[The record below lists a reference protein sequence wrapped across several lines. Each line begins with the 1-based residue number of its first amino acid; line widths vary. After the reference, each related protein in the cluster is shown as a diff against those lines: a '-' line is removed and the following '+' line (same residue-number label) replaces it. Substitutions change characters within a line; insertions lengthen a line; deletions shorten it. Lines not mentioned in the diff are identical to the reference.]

1 MIMDTGRGDSEQ
13 PTPISSLALGHHQPS
28 FQYNQN
34 QFQSSTPRYPF
45 PASATLST
53 SSTTDRNKK
62 DLFLSTSTEMSPLSP
77 FIIGTSSSYSSSLSR
92 SKSNNNPNRRSSP
105 SQIGHMFLPEPSPLL
120 TPMIQRQSLTGLF
133 ELDPLSLPL
142 ALERGSSAED
152 EGDNDINPNVPP
164 DHAHHAATGRP
175 STQVDEQEAANIL
188 LALSSPESMAPT
200 PWHSASK
207 GASPPSG
214 FSLDV
219 IEEQGPVEAEDGM
232 TMKMDTDKNM
242 DVVDN
247 MDVER
252 KEGDVHPVNL
262 PRTSSVT
269 SSARGGRLAKSA
281 RDFLNLR
288 DDAFGFALT
297 HVG

>member
-1 MIMDTGRGDSEQ
+1 MIIEAGRGDNEQ

-28 FQYNQN
+28 FQFNQN
-34 QFQSSTPRYPF
+34 QFQSSTARYPF

-105 SQIGHMFLPEPSPLL
+105 SQTGHMFLPEPSPLL

-142 ALERGSSAED
+142 ALDRGSSAED
-152 EGDNDINPNVPP
+152 EGDNHLNSNVPP
-164 DHAHHAATGRP
+164 GHAHAATGRP

-214 FSLDV
+214 FNLDV

-232 TMKMDTDKNM
+232 TMKVDTNKNM
-242 DVVDN
+242 DMDDN
-247 MDVER
+247 MDAER
-252 KEGDVHPVNL
+252 KEGDVHLVNV

>member
-1 MIMDTGRGDSEQ
+1 
-13 PTPISSLALGHHQPS
+13 
-28 FQYNQN
+28 
-34 QFQSSTPRYPF
+34 
-45 PASATLST
+45 
-53 SSTTDRNKK
+53 
-62 DLFLSTSTEMSPLSP
+62 
-77 FIIGTSSSYSSSLSR
+77 
-92 SKSNNNPNRRSSP
+92 
-105 SQIGHMFLPEPSPLL
+105 MFLPEPSPLL

-252 KEGDVHPVNL
+252 KEGDVHPVNV

>member
-1 MIMDTGRGDSEQ
+1 
-13 PTPISSLALGHHQPS
+13 
-28 FQYNQN
+28 
-34 QFQSSTPRYPF
+34 
-45 PASATLST
+45 
-53 SSTTDRNKK
+53 
-62 DLFLSTSTEMSPLSP
+62 
-77 FIIGTSSSYSSSLSR
+77 
-92 SKSNNNPNRRSSP
+92 
-105 SQIGHMFLPEPSPLL
+105 
-120 TPMIQRQSLTGLF
+120 MIQRQSLTGLF

-164 DHAHHAATGRP
+164 DHAHHAATGRS

-214 FSLDV
+214 FNLDV
-219 IEEQGPVEAEDGM
+219 VEEQGSVGAEVG
-232 TMKMDTDKNM
+232 KEVKVDTDKDMDLNGGNM
-242 DVVDN
+242 DVA
-247 MDVER
+247 R
-252 KEGDVHPVNL
+252 KEEDAHDVTL

>member
-1 MIMDTGRGDSEQ
+1 
-13 PTPISSLALGHHQPS
+13 
-28 FQYNQN
+28 
-34 QFQSSTPRYPF
+34 
-45 PASATLST
+45 
-53 SSTTDRNKK
+53 
-62 DLFLSTSTEMSPLSP
+62 
-77 FIIGTSSSYSSSLSR
+77 
-92 SKSNNNPNRRSSP
+92 
-105 SQIGHMFLPEPSPLL
+105 MFLPEPSPLL

-142 ALERGSSAED
+142 ALDRGSSAED
-152 EGDNDINPNVPP
+152 EGDNDINSNIPSGQAP
-164 DHAHHAATGRP
+164 AATARP

-214 FSLDV
+214 FNLDV
-219 IEEQGPVEAEDGM
+219 VEEQGPVGAEGM
-232 TMKMDTDKNM
+232 AAKVDTEMDMHMEGSMGD
-242 DVVDN
+242 DVGRNGKDA
-247 MDVER
+247 
-252 KEGDVHPVNL
+252 HTVNL

>member
-1 MIMDTGRGDSEQ
+1 
-13 PTPISSLALGHHQPS
+13 
-28 FQYNQN
+28 
-34 QFQSSTPRYPF
+34 
-45 PASATLST
+45 
-53 SSTTDRNKK
+53 
-62 DLFLSTSTEMSPLSP
+62 
-77 FIIGTSSSYSSSLSR
+77 
-92 SKSNNNPNRRSSP
+92 
-105 SQIGHMFLPEPSPLL
+105 MFLPEPSPLL

-142 ALERGSSAED
+142 ALDRGSSAED
-152 EGDNDINPNVPP
+152 EGDTHLNSNDPHTQHPV
-164 DHAHHAATGRP
+164 ATGRP

-214 FSLDV
+214 FNLDV

-232 TMKMDTDKNM
+232 TMKVDTDKDMDVNGGNM
-242 DVVDN
+242 DVARNEEDL
-247 MDVER
+247 
-252 KEGDVHPVNL
+252 HPVNL
-262 PRTSSVT
+262 PRTSNVT

>member
-1 MIMDTGRGDSEQ
+1 MDVGRGDNQQ

-28 FQYNQN
+28 FQYNRN
-34 QFQSSTPRYPF
+34 QFQSSTSRYPF
-45 PASATLST
+45 PASATFSAT
-53 SSTTDRNKK
+53 TNTDRNKK

-92 SKSNNNPNRRSSP
+92 SKSNNNPNRRSPP
-105 SQIGHMFLPEPSPLL
+105 SHTGHMFLPEPSPLL

-142 ALERGSSAED
+142 ALDRGSSSED
-152 EGDNDINPNVPP
+152 EGDDDIYSNVP
-164 DHAHHAATGRP
+164 HTRTSATTGRP

-214 FSLDV
+214 FNLDV

-232 TMKMDTDKNM
+232 TMKVDTDKNM
-242 DVVDN
+242 DMDDN
-247 MDVER
+247 MDVEW
-252 KEGDVHPVNL
+252 KEEDVHLVNV